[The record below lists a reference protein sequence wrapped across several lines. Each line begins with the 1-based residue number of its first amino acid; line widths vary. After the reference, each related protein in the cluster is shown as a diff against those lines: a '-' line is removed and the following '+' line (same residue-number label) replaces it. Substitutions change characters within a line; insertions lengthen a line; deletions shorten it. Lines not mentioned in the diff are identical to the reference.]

1 MMQLS
6 QNRKKGKIGE
16 VHAAAFL
23 KRNGYTLLDR
33 NYAYRGGELDIVAQ
47 SSSGTILFVE
57 VKTVWNTKKGAPES
71 RVNAQKKFR
80 LWRTACHY
88 LYTKK
93 YPENTA
99 VCGQRN
105 QPPHPQKTAA
115 GTSKSERLRE
125 QNACHMSKKSKIL
138 DTSSPICRKFPKYST
153 RHQPYVEII
162 QNLRHVISHMYT
174 A

>member
-33 NYAYRGGELDIVAQ
+33 NYAYRGGELDIIAQ
-47 SSSGTILFVE
+47 SSSGTLLFVE

-93 YPENTA
+93 YPENIIEDLKAEHTVYSIDGQKIA
-99 VCGQRN
+99 LELGNSKVLNSVVLGCAAKHIGFDKETWLETVAATVPAKTIDLNKKAFLCGYD
-105 QPPHPQKTAA
+105 K
-115 GTSKSERLRE
+115 
-125 QNACHMSKKSKIL
+125 
-138 DTSSPICRKFPKYST
+138 
-153 RHQPYVEII
+153 
-162 QNLRHVISHMYT
+162 
-174 A
+174 

>member
-47 SSSGTILFVE
+47 SSSGTLLFVE

-93 YPENTA
+93 YPENTPCRFDVLA
-99 VCGQRN
+99 IHCN
-105 QPPHPQKTAA
+105 QSNISIKHF
-115 GTSKSERLRE
+115 
-125 QNACHMSKKSKIL
+125 QNAFES
-138 DTSSPICRKFPKYST
+138 
-153 RHQPYVEII
+153 V
-162 QNLRHVISHMYT
+162 YT
-174 A
+174 IPTC

>member
-33 NYAYRGGELDIVAQ
+33 NYAYRGGELDIIAQ
-47 SSSGTILFVE
+47 SSSGTLLFVE

-93 YPENTA
+93 YPENTPCRFDVLA
-99 VCGQRN
+99 IHCN
-105 QPPHPQKTAA
+105 QSNILIKHF
-115 GTSKSERLRE
+115 
-125 QNACHMSKKSKIL
+125 QNAFES
-138 DTSSPICRKFPKYST
+138 
-153 RHQPYVEII
+153 V
-162 QNLRHVISHMYT
+162 YT
-174 A
+174 IPTC